1 MKLVHMSD
9 IHLTAPGKTIGGR
22 DPRLNF
28 ERALTDILKCH
39 HATPSFWS
47 SPAISPIG
55 ATATDYEWLKAR
67 LDAFPVPVR
76 LCIGNH
82 DRRATFLSVFP
93 GYAEPDGFAH
103 GVHDTAAGRCLFLDT
118 VEPET
123 HAGRFCDVRQQWLE
137 ARLSEHPGPFL
148 LFMHHNPMPTHLGPM
163 DRIRL
168 LDDAAFR
175 SIVGRH
181 RDRIRHIFF
190 GHCHLPLAG
199 SVAGVPAIS
208 LRGTNHASFPLF
220 AEKELLSASDL
231 PEAYGVVF
239 LGEDY
244 VTVHMVEFGYHG
256 PIRIEGSTDYKAWD
270 RETME
275 R

>member
-39 HATPSFWS
+39 HDAELLVITGDLSDW
-47 SPAISPIG
+47 G
-55 ATATDYEWLKAR
+55 DRDDYEWLKAR
-67 LDAFPVPVR
+67 LDQFPVPVR

-93 GYAEPDGFAH
+93 DYNGPGGFAH
-103 GVHDTAAGRCLFLDT
+103 GMHDTAAGRCLFLDT
-118 VEPET
+118 VQPET
-123 HAGRFCDVRQQWLE
+123 HAGHFCDVRQQWLE
-137 ARLSEHPGPFL
+137 ARLVEHPGRFL
-148 LFMHHNPMPTHLGPM
+148 LFMHHNPMPTHLEPV
-163 DRIRL
+163 DRIGL

-175 SIVGRH
+175 NIVGRH

-199 SVAGVPAIS
+199 SVAGVPASS
-208 LRGTNHASFPLF
+208 LRGTNHASYPVFS
-220 AEKELLSASDL
+220 EKELLSASDL

-239 LGEDY
+239 LGADY
-244 VTVHMVEFGYHG
+244 VTVHMVEFGYAG
-256 PIRIEGSTDYKAWD
+256 PIRIEGSPDYKAWD
-270 RETME
+270 RETMA

>member
-9 IHLTAPGKTIGGR
+9 IHLTAPGKTVGGR

-28 ERALTDILKCH
+28 ERALTEILRDH
-39 HATPSFWS
+39 HDAELLVITGDLSDW
-47 SPAISPIG
+47 G
-55 ATATDYEWLKAR
+55 DRDDYEWLKAR
-67 LDAFPVPVR
+67 LDRFPVPAR

-93 GYAEPDGFAH
+93 DYSGHGGFVH
-103 GVHDTAAGRCLFLDT
+103 GVQDIAAGRCLFLDT

-137 ARLSEHPGPFL
+137 QRLTEHSGPFL
-148 LFMHHNPMPTHLGPM
+148 LFMHHNPMPTHLEPM

-175 SIVGRH
+175 NIVGRY
-181 RDRIRHIFF
+181 RDKIRHVFF

-199 SVAGVPAIS
+199 SVAGVPVSS
-208 LRGTNHASFPLF
+208 LRGTNHASYPVF
-220 AEKELLSASDL
+220 AETELLSASDL

-239 LGEDY
+239 FGEDY
-244 VTVHMVEFGYHG
+244 VTVHMVEFGYAG
-256 PIRIEGSTDYKAWD
+256 PIRVEGSTDYKAWD
-270 RETME
+270 RETMV